1 MYRIIVEVE
10 KSGKE
15 NFYVQKNY
23 FLYFW
28 TYLIERK
35 GISMNTCRIQY
46 DTIVDANICI
56 QNEVNNDYLKSQR
69 KIRKRYIAK

>member
-15 NFYVQKNY
+15 NFYVQRNY

-35 GISMNTCRIQY
+35 GISTNTCRIQY

-69 KIRKRYIAK
+69 KIKKRYIAK